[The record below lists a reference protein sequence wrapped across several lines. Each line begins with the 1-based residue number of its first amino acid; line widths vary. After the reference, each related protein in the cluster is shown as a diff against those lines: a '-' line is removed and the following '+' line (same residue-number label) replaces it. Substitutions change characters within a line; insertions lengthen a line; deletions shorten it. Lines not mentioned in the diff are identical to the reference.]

1 MIIVTGAT
9 GFIGSSLIRLLLS
22 EGEEVR
28 VLVRAGSDRRNLV
41 GLSVEIIE
49 GDLLKPETL
58 SPLVA
63 GCQGL
68 YHVAADYR
76 LWTRNPKQM
85 FEANVDGSVAL
96 LRAAG
101 DAGVERMVYTSSVAT
116 LGIIKNGVSDEQ
128 SPVSY
133 TNMIGAYKQSKY
145 KAEEAVQRL
154 IKDNGLPVVIVN
166 PSTPVGPRDIKP
178 TPTGRMIVEAAAGR
192 MPVFVDTGLNIAHVD
207 DVAAGHILAY
217 KKGQIGERYILGGTD
232 MELSEILAYIARF
245 MDRNPPT
252 IKIPHNVILPVAYLA
267 EAWARITGGDNPFVV
282 VDGVKMAKKKM
293 FFSSAKAQRD
303 LGYIARPAGDAL
315 DDAIRWFQSEGYF

>member
-282 VDGVKMAKKKM
+282 VDGVKMAKKKR

>member
-1 MIIVTGAT
+1 
-9 GFIGSSLIRLLLS
+9 
-22 EGEEVR
+22 
-28 VLVRAGSDRRNLV
+28 
-41 GLSVEIIE
+41 
-49 GDLLKPETL
+49 
-58 SPLVA
+58 
-63 GCQGL
+63 
-68 YHVAADYR
+68 
-76 LWTRNPKQM
+76 
-85 FEANVDGSVAL
+85 
-96 LRAAG
+96 
-101 DAGVERMVYTSSVAT
+101 
-116 LGIIKNGVSDEQ
+116 
-128 SPVSY
+128 
-133 TNMIGAYKQSKY
+133 
-145 KAEEAVQRL
+145 
-154 IKDNGLPVVIVN
+154 
-166 PSTPVGPRDIKP
+166 
-178 TPTGRMIVEAAAGR
+178 